1 MDNNHKFKI
10 LVVDDEESIR
20 KMLELGLKQ
29 EGYDVMTA
37 VDGSDALDKVKTW
50 SPQVVVLD
58 IMMPVMDG
66 YDLCQGIQQIS
77 DAAMIMLTALDAAT
91 DVTRGLRMGAH
102 DYLAKPF
109 HFDELLARI
118 EVQIRNRFP
127 DLSGK
132 RQTGPFLLD
141 ELRKTI
147 SYQEKSLRLSPTEF
161 KLLSYMLWNANQ
173 TLSKEK
179 ILLHVWGYDFEG
191 DENIVE
197 VYIRYLREKL
207 NDFDHEVIRTA
218 RGRGYTL
225 QIAEDAPAEG

>member
-1 MDNNHKFKI
+1 MDNNKFKI

-29 EGYDVMTA
+29 EGYDVKTA
-37 VDGSDALDKVKTW
+37 VNGNDALEKVKTW
-50 SPQVVVLD
+50 SPHIVVLD

-91 DVTRGLRMGAH
+91 DVARGLRMGAH

-127 DLSGK
+127 DMSGK
-132 RQTGPFLLD
+132 RQIGYFLLD

-147 SYQEKSLRLSPTEF
+147 YYHEQELHLSPTEF

-179 ILLHVWGYDFEG
+179 ILLHIWGYDFEG

-197 VYIRYLREKL
+197 VYVRYLREKL
-207 NDFDHEVIRTA
+207 NDLRHDVIRTA

-225 QIAEDAPAEG
+225 HIPEEAVERN

>member
-1 MDNNHKFKI
+1 VDNDSKFRI

-20 KMLELGLKQ
+20 KMLEMGLKQ
-29 EGYDVMTA
+29 EGYDVKTA
-37 VDGSDALDKVKTW
+37 INGSDALEKVRTW
-50 SPQVVVLD
+50 SPHVAVLD

-77 DAAMIMLTALDAAT
+77 SAAMIMLTALDAAT
-91 DVTRGLRMGAH
+91 DVAKGLRMGAH

-127 DLSGK
+127 DLSG
-132 RQTGPFLLD
+132 RRRAGPFLLD
-141 ELRKTI
+141 DLRKSI
-147 SYQEKSLRLSPTEF
+147 SYQDRVLNLSPTEY
-161 KLLSYMLWNANQ
+161 KLLSYMIWNVNQ

-197 VYIRYLREKL
+197 VYVRYLREKL
-207 NDFDHEVIRTA
+207 NDLDHKLIRTA

-225 QIAEDAPAEG
+225 DVPETRD

>member
-1 MDNNHKFKI
+1 MDDTTKFKI

-29 EGYDVMTA
+29 EGYEVKA
-37 VDGSDALDKVKTW
+37 AANGSEALEIVKAW

-77 DAAMIMLTALDAAT
+77 AAAMIMLTALDAAT

-132 RQTGPFLLD
+132 RRFGPFLLD
-141 ELRKTI
+141 ELGKTI
-147 SYQEKSLRLSPTEF
+147 SYRDKALHLSPTEF
-161 KLLSYMLWNANQ
+161 KLLSYMLWNVNQ
-173 TLSKEK
+173 TLSKDK

-197 VYIRYLREKL
+197 VYVRYLREKL
-207 NDFDHEVIRTA
+207 NDLKHEVIKTA

-225 QIAEDAPAEG
+225 QIAEDAPAGG

>member
-1 MDNNHKFKI
+1 MNDHKFKI

-29 EGYDVMTA
+29 EGYDVNAA
-37 VDGSDALDKVKTW
+37 VNGSEALEKVRTW
-50 SPQVVVLD
+50 SPHVVVLD

-91 DVTRGLRMGAH
+91 DVARGLRMGAH

-127 DLSGK
+127 DLSGR
-132 RQTGPFLLD
+132 RQIGNFVLD
-141 ELRKTI
+141 EPRKSI
-147 SYQEKSLRLSPTEF
+147 FYQERELHLSPTEF

-179 ILLHVWGYDFEG
+179 ILLHIWGYDFEG

-197 VYIRYLREKL
+197 VYVRYLREKL
-207 NDFDHEVIRTA
+207 RDLEHEVIRTA

-225 QIAEDAPAEG
+225 YIPEEEVKRD